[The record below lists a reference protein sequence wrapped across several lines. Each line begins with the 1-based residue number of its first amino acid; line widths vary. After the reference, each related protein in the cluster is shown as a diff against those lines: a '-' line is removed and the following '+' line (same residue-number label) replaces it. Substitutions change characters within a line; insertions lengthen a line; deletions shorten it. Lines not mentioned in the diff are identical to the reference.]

1 VDEPL
6 HVPDQACAS
15 CHYRRDTPPGIW
27 QAEEYE
33 KLRAFDQDVSRM
45 EDPTPALSIFLC
57 HQSEVTGR
65 ETVCRGWLSVHRDS
79 VAVRILKIKGGLR
92 CDQVPHEPEP
102 LYYATGTEACEAG
115 LSGVEQP
122 SREARHKSD
131 TLERQRANLR
141 ERS

>member
-15 CHYRRDTPPGIW
+15 CPYRRDTPSGIW

-33 KLRAFDQDVSRM
+33 KLRAFDQEVTQL
-45 EDPTPALSIFLC
+45 EDPLSVFLC

-65 ETVCRGWLSVHRDS
+65 ETICRGWLSVHRDS
-79 VAVRILKIKGGLR
+79 IAGAVR
-92 CDQVPHEPEP
+92 CDQVPREAEP

-115 LSGVEQP
+115 LAGVEQP
-122 SREARHKSD
+122 SREARHKTE

-141 ERS
+141 ERP

>member
-1 VDEPL
+1 MDEPL

-15 CHYRRDTPPGIW
+15 CPYRRDTPSGIW

-33 KLRAFDQDVSRM
+33 KLRAFDQEVTQL
-45 EDPTPALSIFLC
+45 EDPLSVFLC

-65 ETVCRGWLSVHRDS
+65 ETICRGWLSVHRDS
-79 VAVRILKIKGGLR
+79 IAVRVLKIKGAVR
-92 CDQVPHEPEP
+92 CDQVPREAEP

-115 LSGVEQP
+115 LAGVEQP
-122 SREARHKSD
+122 SREARHKTE

-141 ERS
+141 ERP